1 MNRVLR
7 CSNNAR
13 KGSPKWAP
21 MKVTILKGSHEIG
34 GNCIQLSSGSTTLLL
49 DAGLP
54 LSAESQPVDLSRLSV
69 DALLVSHPHQDH
81 FGLMATLPPGTPVY
95 IGRLARS
102 LIDAPQLFIGKD
114 RYALN
119 FYDFQA
125 WQPFTIGDF
134 TITPYLVDHSAT
146 DAYAFLIEAEGK
158 RLFYSGDLRS
168 HGRKGILFENLVK
181 HPIRDIDVLFLEGT
195 MLHRSNDLFPDETAV
210 EETIFQTIRQ
220 QKNISFLL
228 ASSQNIDRI
237 VSAFRACKRAGKL
250 LVIDIYTAWVLEQL
264 RQVTQ
269 NTPAMDWPEIRVF
282 ARYSQDEILKT
293 NPDYFG
299 DFRKRLY
306 RHRVMPKELRETPEA
321 FLYFGKMS
329 GFRFIDKFKNAAAP
343 VNVIYS
349 QWLGY
354 LDGSHPEYFGSDKI
368 SRYRSDPE
376 INFIYAHSS
385 GHAPLKDLQKLAAAL
400 KPKMLIPIHT
410 EDAEGF
416 RSKFENVTTLMDGET
431 FVLD

>member
-1 MNRVLR
+1 
-7 CSNNAR
+7 
-13 KGSPKWAP
+13 
-21 MKVTILKGSHEIG
+21 MKVTILKGTQEIG
-34 GNCIQLSSGSTTLLL
+34 GTCILLSSGKTSILL

-54 LSAESQPVDLSRLSV
+54 LSADSQPVDLSRLAV

-95 IGRLARS
+95 IGKLARS
-102 LIDAPQLFIGKD
+102 LIDATQVFIGNDK
-114 RYALN
+114 YAL
-119 FYDFQA
+119 DFHDFKA

-134 TITPYLVDHSAT
+134 TITPYLVDHSAV

-168 HGRKGILFENLVK
+168 HGRKGVLFKNLVK
-181 HPIRDIDVLFLEGT
+181 RPIRDIDVLFLEGT

-210 EETIFQTIRQ
+210 ENTIFETIRQ

-228 ASSQNIDRI
+228 SSSQNIDRI
-237 VSAFRACKRAGKL
+237 VSAHRACKRAGKL

-264 RQVTQ
+264 RQITQ
-269 NTPAMDWPEIRVF
+269 NTPAMDWTEIRVF
-282 ARYSQDEILKT
+282 ASHSQDERLKA

-306 RHRVMPKELRETPEA
+306 LHRVRREELHATPES

-329 GFRFIDKFKNAAAP
+329 SFHLIDEFKNAAAP
-343 VNVIYS
+343 VNVTYS

-354 LDGSHPEYFGSDKI
+354 LDGKHSDYYGSDQI
-368 SRYRSDPE
+368 AAYRSDPTV
-376 INFIYAHSS
+376 NSVYAHTS
-385 GHAPLKDLQKLAAAL
+385 GHAPVEDLKKLATAL
-400 KPKMLIPIHT
+400 KPRMLVPIHT
-410 EDAEGF
+410 EHGEDFSQLFA
-416 RSKFENVTTLMDGET
+416 NVVTHNDGEV
-431 FVLD
+431 FVVA

>member
-1 MNRVLR
+1 
-7 CSNNAR
+7 
-13 KGSPKWAP
+13 
-21 MKVTILKGSHEIG
+21 MKVIIHKGSHEIG
-34 GNCIQLSSGSTTLLL
+34 GTCIQLSSGKTSILL

-54 LSAESQPVDLSRLSV
+54 LSADSKPVDLSRLSV

-81 FGLMATLPPGTPVY
+81 FGLMASLPPGTPVY
-95 IGRLARS
+95 IGKLARS
-102 LIDAPQLFIGKD
+102 LIDATQVFLGRD
-114 RYALN
+114 RYAL
-119 FYDFQA
+119 DFHDIKA

-181 HPIRDIDVLFLEGT
+181 RPIRDIDVLFLEGT
-195 MLHRSNDLFPDETAV
+195 MLGRSNDLFPDETAV
-210 EETIFQTIRQ
+210 EDTIFQTIRQ

-228 ASSQNIDRI
+228 SSSQNIDRI
-237 VSAFRACKRAGKL
+237 VSAYRACKRASKL

-264 RQVTQ
+264 RQITQ
-269 NTPAMDWPEIRVF
+269 NTPTMDWPEIRVF
-282 ARYSQDEILKT
+282 AKYSQDERLKA
-293 NPDYFG
+293 NPEYFG

-306 RHRVMPKELRETPEA
+306 RHRVKREELHATPES

-329 GFRFIDKFKNAAAP
+329 SFGLIDEFKNAAAP
-343 VNVIYS
+343 VHVIYS

-354 LDGSHPEYFGSDKI
+354 LDGTHADYFGSDRI
-368 SRYRSDPE
+368 SASRSDPAV
-376 INFIYAHSS
+376 NFVYAHTS
-385 GHAPLKDLQKLAAAL
+385 GHAPVEELKRLADAL

-410 EDAEGF
+410 EHGEDFSHIFA
-416 RSKFENVTTLMDGET
+416 NVVTLNDGEA
-431 FVLD
+431 FVLA